1 MHQPSTTFEE
11 HSEILAIE
19 SPCAL
24 ILEWGRRLEL
34 AVKNFGR
41 VVGVSEGP
49 WGKYVKAL
57 LNDPLV
63 GEEISSE
70 INRLRN
76 MRNKVAHEP
85 PRGMAAHDAT
95 DFARTAEEIVWLLG
109 RVQDVREGMDQTWAL
124 SLESSYPA
132 SGSK

>member
-11 HSEILAIE
+11 HIEILAAE

-24 ILEWGRRLEL
+24 VLEWGRRLEL
-34 AVKNFGR
+34 AVKNFAR
-41 VVGVSEGP
+41 VVGVSEGL
-49 WGKYVKAL
+49 WRKYMQGL

-63 GEEISSE
+63 GGEVSSE
-70 INRLRN
+70 TNRLRN

-95 DFARTAEEIVWLLG
+95 EFARKAVEIVWLHG
-109 RVQDVREGMDQTWAL
+109 RVQDVREGVDQTWAL
-124 SLESSYPA
+124 SLESSFPA
-132 SGSK
+132 SSNK

>member
-11 HSEILAIE
+11 HIEILAIE

-24 ILEWGRRLEL
+24 ILEWGRRLER
-34 AVKNFGR
+34 AVKNFAG

-57 LNDPLV
+57 LNDTLV
-63 GEEISSE
+63 GKEVSSE

-85 PRGMAAHDAT
+85 PSGIAARDAIE
-95 DFARTAEEIVWLLG
+95 FARKAEEIVWLLG
-109 RVQDVREGMDQTWAL
+109 RVQDVREGVDQTWAL
-124 SLESSYPA
+124 SLESSFPA
-132 SGSK
+132 PSNK

>member
-1 MHQPSTTFEE
+1 MHKLSMTFEE
-11 HSEILAIE
+11 HIRVLAAE

-24 ILEWGRRLEL
+24 VLEWGRRLEL
-34 AVKNFGR
+34 AVKSFGR
-41 VVGVSEGP
+41 IVGVSEGP

-85 PRGMAAHDAT
+85 PSGIAVHDAME
-95 DFARTAEEIVWLLG
+95 FARKAEEIVRFLG
-109 RVQDVREGMDQTWAL
+109 NTQDVRKGADNPYEVR
-124 SLESSYPA
+124 
-132 SGSK
+132 